1 LSKVDKHKTEDRE
14 DSVAVDIESVKYSPS
29 PETNQSPLQEDQ
41 NISGLDSNLRKGD
54 GDGSNLEGE
63 IGAVQEEK
71 ALPLVESILSS
82 LSFMKSEYFK

>member
-1 LSKVDKHKTEDRE
+1 MQGIAWK
-14 DSVAVDIESVKYSPS
+14 SPWAKGPMYPS
-29 PETNQSPLQEDQ
+29 SHLQLLLLNLWCFDT
-41 NISGLDSNLRKGD
+41 IIGLDSNLRKGD

-82 LSFMKSEYFK
+82 LSFMKSVRYMCLPA